1 MPLHT
6 HAAVPAHT
14 ALPPS
19 LTSNWSNFRWPR
31 WPASR
36 FCAHFP
42 RPQTPV
48 GKGPSNQGVR
58 RQLRTR
64 ETGGLGGGLRPPLR
78 VRSLP
83 AVPLITASSQSSW
96 GSLPPSAT
104 RSPQNNGIISG
115 GRGRLGQGL
124 RRRCLLPSTR
134 PSAPNQRLRRPGTC
148 GRADA
153 GGARVAGPGRSN
165 SISGAA
171 AASEQLWARGA
182 QLRAAALCARNP
194 YICIQ
199 YLPLSHPHPNSW
211 HLRLPRPLPPCLWPP
226 QKSWEAVWL
235 LVGPRW
241 PAACA
246 PEGREVVFI

>member
-1 MPLHT
+1 MAPS
-6 HAAVPAHT
+6 AC
-14 ALPPS
+14 LPVLRS
-19 LTSNWSNFRWPR
+19 L
-31 WPASR
+31 
-36 FCAHFP
+36 
-42 RPQTPV
+42 PQTPDSS
-48 GKGPSNQGVR
+48 GEGALKPGSEKAAENQGDGWAGR
-58 RQLRTR
+58 RAS
-64 ETGGLGGGLRPPLR
+64 PPLH

-115 GRGRLGQGL
+115 GRGRLRQGL

-194 YICIQ
+194 YIWIQ
-199 YLPLSHPHPNSW
+199 SLPLSHPHPNSW
-211 HLRLPRPLPPCLWPP
+211 HLRLSRPLPPCLWPP

-241 PAACA
+241 PAECA